1 MPALFII
8 IGMIGLA
15 VVFPPVLFVYLILFG
30 MIWIGK

>member
-15 VVFPPVLFVYLILFG
+15 VVFPPILFAYLILFG

>member
-15 VVFPPVLFVYLILFG
+15 IIFPPILFVYLILFG